1 MLAACTTIDMTAA
14 GQRTHCSRT
23 QGSACT
29 QSNMFVQMRQPHGFF
44 DDSSFGPAVELEVA
58 LASIGLFDFAVLLSS
73 GTRNLQPFHSAI
85 SKDMVENNISKRIES
100 YMSRSSSLFVADTV
114 RVTFFLSVSVLVL
127 SPHIE
132 AAMNSTHSGYWL
144 EGGFVTYR
152 APAPPFPPFLPPS
165 SGSPDVHCLQKRPF
179 SADLERR
186 KSAFMAGWSLVGI
199 EAVQR

>member
-73 GTRNLQPFHSAI
+73 GTRN
-85 SKDMVENNISKRIES
+85 
-100 YMSRSSSLFVADTV
+100 MSRSSSLFVADTV

-132 AAMNSTHSGYWL
+132 A
-144 EGGFVTYR
+144 
-152 APAPPFPPFLPPS
+152 S
-165 SGSPDVHCLQKRPF
+165 SCASFSSF
-179 SADLERR
+179 SASFFRF
-186 KSAFMAGWSLVGI
+186 A
-199 EAVQR
+199 